1 MRSMKQLIVAIGG
14 AGGDL
19 QPLAAAAL
27 ATRDRGHQVTF
38 VGDRSVGRALT
49 GLGLD
54 VQELPPEFDLGPRL
68 AGAIRDAMTATGGD
82 IVAAGPLVEQ
92 SMAVWAREAADP
104 IGRAIAELRPD
115 AVVTS
120 LFGVEVVQ
128 QAKPPCP
135 WAIINSTFYLG
146 PNPPRPLEEDVGVR
160 AIPLLRRYSGLVCEA
175 DLVLHATDQVFDYGF
190 DRLPPGHHYVGP
202 LGIWEPPMAPPAYL
216 TEPGD
221 PWVLVSISTQ
231 IQDDVPLAQAALRA
245 LANKP
250 VRVVLTVGPD
260 HAVEEISDPP
270 PNAYVERTAPHSAVL
285 EQGRLLVG
293 HAGHGSVMKALWY
306 GRPMVLM
313 PWGRDQ
319 PGVAARA
326 RALGVAAIVQRGDNA
341 EAALADAIDRALRSS
356 EMETAARAHADRLRE
371 TDPPG
376 LAASLLESLA

>member
-1 MRSMKQLIVAIGG
+1 VRSMKQLIVATGG

-19 QPLAAAAL
+19 QPLVAGAL
-27 ATRDRGHQVTF
+27 ATKDRGHQVTF
-38 VGDRSVGRALT
+38 VGDRSVGRVLT

-54 VQELPPEFDLGPRL
+54 VQVLPPELDLGPRL
-68 AGAIRDAMTATGGD
+68 GGAIRDAMTATRGD

-92 SMAVWAREAADP
+92 SMAMWAREAADP

-120 LFGVEVVQ
+120 LFGVEVMQ
-128 QAKPPCP
+128 QARPPCP
-135 WAIINSTFYLG
+135 WAVINSTFYLG
-146 PNPPRPLEEDVGVR
+146 PNPPRPLEEDVGAR
-160 AIPLLRRYSGLVCEA
+160 AIPLLRRYSELVCEA

-202 LGIWEPPMAPPAYL
+202 LGIWEPPMEPPAYL
-216 TEPGD
+216 SEPGN

-231 IQDDVPLAQAALRA
+231 IQDDVPLAQTALRV
-245 LANKP
+245 LADTP
-250 VRVVLTVGPD
+250 LQVMVTVGPD
-260 HAVEEISDPP
+260 HDVQEISDPP
-270 PNAYVERTAPHSAVL
+270 SNAHLERTAPHSAVL
-285 EQGRLLVG
+285 EKGRLLVG
-293 HAGHGSVMKALWY
+293 HAGHGSVMKAIWY

-326 RALGVAAIVQRGDNA
+326 RALGVAEIVQRGENA
-341 EAALADAIDRALRSS
+341 EAALASAIDRTLSNPDMA
-356 EMETAARAHADRLRE
+356 TAARAHSDRLRD

>member
-1 MRSMKQLIVAIGG
+1 MKQLIVAIGG

-19 QPLAAAAL
+19 QPLVAAAL
-27 ATRDRGHQVTF
+27 ATKHRGHQVTF
-38 VGDRSVGRALT
+38 IGDRSVGRALT

-54 VQELPPEFDLGPRL
+54 VQVLPAEFDLGPRL
-68 AGAIRDAMTATGGD
+68 AGAVRDAMTATGGD

-104 IGRAIAELRPD
+104 IGRAIAEQRPD

-128 QAKPPCP
+128 QARPPCP
-135 WAIINSTFYLG
+135 WAVINSTFYLG
-146 PNPPRPLEEDVGVR
+146 PNPRRPLEEDIGVR

-202 LGIWEPPMAPPAYL
+202 LGIWEPPMEPPAYL

-231 IQDDVPLAQAALRA
+231 IQDDVPLAQTALRA

-250 VRVVLTVGPD
+250 VRVVVTVGPD
-260 HAVEEISDPP
+260 HDVQEISDPP
-270 PNAYVERTAPHSAVL
+270 SNAYVERTAPHSAVL

-326 RALGVAAIVQRGDNA
+326 RALDVAEIVQRGDNA
-341 EAALADAIDRALRSS
+341 EAALADAIDRTLRSS
-356 EMETAARAHADRLRE
+356 EMETAARAHADRLRG

>member
-1 MRSMKQLIVAIGG
+1 MKQLIVAIGG

-19 QPLAAAAL
+19 QPLVAAAL
-27 ATRDRGHQVTF
+27 ATQDRGHQVTF

-54 VQELPPEFDLGPRL
+54 VQVLPPEFDLGPRL

-92 SMAVWAREAADP
+92 SMAMWAREAGEP
-104 IGRAIAELRPD
+104 IGAAIAELRPD

-120 LFGVEVVQ
+120 LFGVEVVL

-135 WAIINSTFYLG
+135 WAIINAFYLG

-175 DLVLHATDQVFDYGF
+175 DLVLHATDQVFDYAF
-190 DRLPPGHHYVGP
+190 DRLPSGHHYVGP
-202 LGIWEPPMAPPAYL
+202 LGIWEPQMEPPAYL
-216 TEPGD
+216 SEPGD

-250 VRVVLTVGPD
+250 VRVVVTVGPD
-260 HAVEEISDPP
+260 HAVQEISDRP
-270 PNAYVERTAPHSAVL
+270 PNAYVERTAWQCLAV
-285 EQGRLLVG
+285 
-293 HAGHGSVMKALWY
+293 
-306 GRPMVLM
+306 
-313 PWGRDQ
+313 
-319 PGVAARA
+319 
-326 RALGVAAIVQRGDNA
+326 
-341 EAALADAIDRALRSS
+341 
-356 EMETAARAHADRLRE
+356 
-371 TDPPG
+371 
-376 LAASLLESLA
+376 